1 MRSAAMSTLTPS
13 NRVLRPQSRL
23 SKRITWKPRSAR
35 ARQKPSSQAMSWA
48 VKPMT
53 SSRAGSEES
62 PNVSYSISIPLVAV
76 LGTGRVFGTADPPVK
91 LSSLR
96 TMTVFGVHAGLQNTS
111 MEALRSLWRRSEHL
125 GFGWISIWDH
135 FYSATLGDDPEC
147 LEAVATHAA
156 LACDTTRVR
165 CGSLVYSVGY
175 RHPAVLANAI
185 CTIDQLSGGR
195 ADFGI
200 GAGWSQVEYDAY
212 GIPFPPVKVRMDQLE
227 EGIQCVR
234 LLLREERVDFDGQ
247 WFQLRDAQCVPK
259 PVQPDLPIW
268 VGGGGEKRTLRIT
281 AQWADGWN
289 IPFVSPETFAQKRA
303 VLLQHCDTVGRD
315 PAEIRTAVNV
325 GLAWS
330 EESLRQQ
337 FGGLADY
344 VRPGVLTGSDAE
356 VIDRIGA
363 YVDAGAGQV
372 NLALRAPFDEDA
384 VDRFADALGLA
395 V

>member
-1 MRSAAMSTLTPS
+1 
-13 NRVLRPQSRL
+13 
-23 SKRITWKPRSAR
+23 
-35 ARQKPSSQAMSWA
+35 
-48 VKPMT
+48 
-53 SSRAGSEES
+53 
-62 PNVSYSISIPLVAV
+62 
-76 LGTGRVFGTADPPVK
+76 
-91 LSSLR
+91 
-96 TMTVFGVHAGLQNTS
+96 MTVFGVHAGLQNTS
-111 MEALRSLWRRSEHL
+111 METLRSLWRRIEHL

-200 GAGWSQVEYDAY
+200 GAGWSEIEYDAY
-212 GIPFPPVKVRMDQLE
+212 GIPFPSVGVRMDQLE
-227 EGIQCVR
+227 EAIQCVR
-234 LLLREERVDFDGQ
+234 GLLHQDRVDFEGT

-268 VGGGGEKRTLRIT
+268 VGGGGERRTLRIT
-281 AQWADGWN
+281 ARWADGWN
-289 IPFVSPETFAQKRA
+289 IPFVSPETFAHKRS
-303 VLLQHCDTVGRD
+303 VLLQHCDAVGRD

-330 EESLRQQ
+330 EEGLRQQ

-372 NLALRAPFDEDA
+372 NLALRAPFDEEA
-384 VDRFADALGLA
+384 LDRFAEALGLT

>member
-1 MRSAAMSTLTPS
+1 
-13 NRVLRPQSRL
+13 
-23 SKRITWKPRSAR
+23 
-35 ARQKPSSQAMSWA
+35 
-48 VKPMT
+48 
-53 SSRAGSEES
+53 
-62 PNVSYSISIPLVAV
+62 
-76 LGTGRVFGTADPPVK
+76 
-91 LSSLR
+91 
-96 TMTVFGVHAGLQNTS
+96 

-259 PVQPDLPIW
+259 PVQAELPIW
-268 VGGGGEKRTLRIT
+268 VGGGGEKRTLRIA

-289 IPFVSPETFAQKRA
+289 VPFVSPEAFAHKRD
-303 VLLQHCDTVGRD
+303 VLRRHCDDVGRD

-330 EESLRQQ
+330 EDSLRQQ

-363 YVDAGAGQV
+363 YVEAGAGQV
-372 NLALRAPFDEDA
+372 NLALRAPFDDEA
-384 VDRFADALGLA
+384 LDRFADALGL
-395 V
+395 VGG